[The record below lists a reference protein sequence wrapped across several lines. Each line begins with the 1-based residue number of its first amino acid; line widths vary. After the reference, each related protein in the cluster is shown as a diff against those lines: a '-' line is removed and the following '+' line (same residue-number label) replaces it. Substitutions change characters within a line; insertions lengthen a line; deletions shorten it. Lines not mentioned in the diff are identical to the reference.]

1 LRVLVVDA
9 DCGAADSLAQALV
22 LMGWSARVAH
32 NRQEAIDI
40 ARAWLPQVAL
50 LDLVMP
56 HCDGLQLAR
65 LLRGLPGLARLQ
77 LVTLT
82 GVTGTEYEAQAEAAG
97 FRACLLK
104 PVKFPALDHL
114 LDDLAKRI
122 SAVTSRE
129 TMPGA
134 ERFSVAGDAQCPG
147 FALLEQLAREGD
159 WLLRGRYVARMSR
172 ALAARTRGELLVTRS
187 IIAQGQSLVQEGR
200 RRSTAW
206 RKTKPRVKGSCAAR
220 EFASY

>member
-1 LRVLVVDA
+1 LRVLVVDT
-9 DCGAADSLAQALV
+9 DCDAADSLAQALV

-32 NRQEAIDI
+32 NGPEAIDI

-50 LDLVMP
+50 LDLAMP
-56 HCDGLQLAR
+56 HFDGLQLAR

-97 FRACLLK
+97 FRATLLK

-122 SAVTSRE
+122 SAVESRE

-134 ERFSVAGDAQCPG
+134 ERISVAGDAQCPG

-172 ALAARTRGELLVTRS
+172 ALAARTRGEVLVTRS
-187 IIAQGQSLVQEGR
+187 LIAQGQSLLQEGR
-200 RRSTAW
+200 RRIERGNRVEARLHAW
-206 RKTKPRVKGSCAAR
+206 AALG
-220 EFASY
+220 ALCPG